1 MPTRKAAKRPAARK
15 TAAKAPG
22 KRATARKATTKSAA
36 KKAPA
41 RKAAP
46 RKAVAKAGATKGG
59 ARKAPAKAAAKAP
72 ARKAAFGRA
81 GTAGKGEGDAA
92 VRAWMQGVKA
102 EHRPLVERLDA
113 LIGEVVPDVKRAVKW
128 SSPMYGREGI
138 GWFASFASF
147 KEHVRLSF
155 FSGVDLRPPPPEGE
169 SKGMRSVRLRGP
181 ADYDE
186 ARFQSWIRQAASIPG
201 WGKV

>member
-1 MPTRKAAKRPAARK
+1 MPPKKTPAKRAAPAAAKRPAKKPATRK
-15 TAAKAPG
+15 TTVKKAVKKAPA
-22 KRATARKATTKSAA
+22 KETATKKGPA

-41 RKAAP
+41 K
-46 RKAVAKAGATKGG
+46 
-59 ARKAPAKAAAKAP
+59 KAPAKKAP
-72 ARKAAFGRA
+72 SRKAAFGRP

-128 SSPMYGREGI
+128 SSPMYGREGM
-138 GWFASFASF
+138 GFFASFASF

-169 SKGMRSVRLRGP
+169 SKGMRSVKLRD
-181 ADYDE
+181 ASDLDE
-186 ARFQSWIRQAASIPG
+186 KQLRSWIQQAAAMKG